1 MGFVGGAWVG
11 GQIQVNL
18 FGAVLVAVQD
28 KGLELVVGSPAKVNV
43 PEPFAIFG
51 VIQELL
57 FHGENLHLVLVGQEK
72 KQRHEAAVRHGR
84 EISPITR
91 KR

>member
-1 MGFVGGAWVG
+1 
-11 GQIQVNL
+11 
-18 FGAVLVAVQD
+18 
-28 KGLELVVGSPAKVNV
+28 
-43 PEPFAIFG
+43 
-51 VIQELL
+51 LL